1 MPGTENVNKQRNW
14 GGALG
19 ILLLLFALGYRFF
32 PGILHVE
39 PQTQVQTS
47 TTAPLSGKPWVI
59 DQALTLS
66 GNGTNSA
73 PIVGTTLAEAI
84 AMGPPA
90 PVTKEVATLL
100 KLARKQEEAG
110 KLFEPP
116 GDNAVGLYRQVL
128 AQDANNP
135 GAHDALARIG
145 GAVRD
150 WSLAA
155 LERGDEAE
163 AQRYAAQFS
172 ELPHSDAELNNLQAR
187 LKTLGQVMPMLTA
200 AAELLKQNRMIGD
213 GENNALAVYRK
224 VLAIDPGNRIA
235 DEGLARIERGYLE
248 RALGAA
254 AQDDFPNADAI
265 LADASSIRPGS
276 QALLDTRS
284 QIEGLRRQRGE
295 TVLSQARSALDAG
308 SADLAEKL
316 AREAQ
321 AISADLRGLDEFNER
336 LRNARLYANF
346 SPGQV
351 FSDRFLD
358 TTGSAPA
365 VVVVPAG
372 QFVMGSPASEDGHRA
387 DEEPTRQVKIS
398 TGFAMGQSEISVGQF
413 REFVKAVGY
422 RTDAER
428 AGTGSVYDESSGR
441 MSDRRGID
449 WQRDYE
455 GNRASEK
462 LPVLNVS
469 WNDANEYAAWLS
481 QRTGKHYRLPS
492 EAEFEY
498 ALRANSTTRFWW
510 GDGDP
515 TKVVANLTG
524 DGDRSPSKRS
534 WGRAFPHYS
543 DGYWGP
549 APVKTYPANAFGLFD
564 IDGNLS
570 EWVDDCWHDNYIRA
584 PRDSTAWVNPGCER
598 RVIRGGSWGSAPPQ
612 IRSAYRLG
620 VSAETRSARVG
631 FRIVREL

>member
-1 MPGTENVNKQRNW
+1 LPT
-14 GGALG
+14 
-19 ILLLLFALGYRFF
+19 
-32 PGILHVE
+32 
-39 PQTQVQTS
+39 
-47 TTAPLSGKPWVI
+47 
-59 DQALTLS
+59 
-66 GNGTNSA
+66 
-73 PIVGTTLAEAI
+73 
-84 AMGPPA
+84 
-90 PVTKEVATLL
+90 
-100 KLARKQEEAG
+100 
-110 KLFEPP
+110 
-116 GDNAVGLYRQVL
+116 
-128 AQDANNP
+128 
-135 GAHDALARIG
+135 
-145 GAVRD
+145 
-150 WSLAA
+150 
-155 LERGDEAE
+155 RGW
-163 AQRYAAQFS
+163 
-172 ELPHSDAELNNLQAR
+172 
-187 LKTLGQVMPMLTA
+187 
-200 AAELLKQNRMIGD
+200 
-213 GENNALAVYRK
+213 
-224 VLAIDPGNRIA
+224 
-235 DEGLARIERGYLE
+235 
-248 RALGAA
+248 RASSGAA
-254 AQDDFPNADAI
+254 AQDDFSNADAI

-321 AISADLRGLDEFNER
+321 AISADLSGLDEFNER

-372 QFVMGSPASEDGHRA
+372 QFVMGSPASEDGHRD
-387 DEEPTRQVKIS
+387 DEEPTRQVRIS

-455 GNRASEK
+455 GKRASDK
-462 LPVLNVS
+462 LPVLNIS

-481 QRTGKHYRLPS
+481 QRTGKRYRLPS

-498 ALRANSTTRFWW
+498 ALRANSQTRFWW

-515 TKVVANLTG
+515 EKVVANLTG

-534 WGRAFPHYS
+534 WGRAFPRYS

-549 APVKTYPANAFGLFD
+549 APVKSYPANPFGLFD

-584 PRDSTAWVNPGCER
+584 PRDSTAWINPGCER